1 MTPDQR
7 AKLEEADK
15 NKDLALRN
23 ARREVWGKVISKI
36 IDSTN
41 LTVLLKWCKE
51 QSQAQEQRP

>member
-51 QSQAQEQRP
+51 QSQTQEQRP